1 MQALE
6 GLSARWMA
14 ENVATL
20 KSENETKANST
31 DLERFELAN
40 I

>member
-6 GLSARWMA
+6 ALEARWMA
-14 ENVATL
+14 ENVATV
-20 KSENETKANST
+20 KSENETKGNST
-31 DLERFELAN
+31 DLKRFELAN